1 MAECIMR
8 FVVLGAGAIG
18 GAVGGRLFQQGFDV
32 TLVARN
38 EHGRALRSGLVLE
51 DPNETVTLPI
61 RAVEDVADVSWEADA
76 DGDAVVLLAVK
87 GQHTDQALAQL
98 VAASAPPTTPIV
110 CMQNGVENERR
121 ALRHFPRTLG
131 MCVMCPASQLHP
143 GVVQVH
149 SAPVSGLLDL
159 GCFPGGVD
167 ARAQAIADAI
177 DATSFE
183 SVARP
188 DIMRWKYR
196 KLLMN
201 LPNALEALCGP
212 GARFSPLAK
221 EAQREGKEALAA
233 AGIEP
238 VSSEEDRERR
248 GDHLQMAATAS
259 GEWQGGSSWQSLA
272 RGAGSIE
279 AEYLNG
285 EIALLGGLH
294 GVPTPVNELLQRLAL
309 QAAAEGRPA
318 GSMHLDE
325 LSEMAGIR
333 TG

>member
-1 MAECIMR
+1 
-8 FVVLGAGAIG
+8 
-18 GAVGGRLFQQGFDV
+18 
-32 TLVARN
+32 
-38 EHGRALRSGLVLE
+38 
-51 DPNETVTLPI
+51 
-61 RAVEDVADVSWEADA
+61 
-76 DGDAVVLLAVK
+76 
-87 GQHTDQALAQL
+87 
-98 VAASAPPTTPIV
+98 
-110 CMQNGVENERR
+110 MQNGVENERR
-121 ALRHFPRTLG
+121 ALRHFPRTFG
-131 MCVMCPASQLHP
+131 MCVMCPASQLQP

-159 GCFPGGVD
+159 GCFPHGLD
-167 ARAQAIADAI
+167 AQAQAIADAI
-177 DATSFE
+177 DATTFE

-201 LPNALEALCGP
+201 LANAVEALCGP

-221 EAQREGKEALAA
+221 EVQREGKEALAA
-233 AGIEP
+233 AGIEA
-238 VSSEEDRERR
+238 VSSEEDRKRR

-294 GVPTPVNELLQRLAL
+294 GVPTPVNELLERLAL
-309 QAAAEGRPA
+309 QAASKGTPP
-318 GSMHLDE
+318 GSMRLED
-325 LSEMAGIR
+325 LSKMAGMPSV
-333 TG
+333 G